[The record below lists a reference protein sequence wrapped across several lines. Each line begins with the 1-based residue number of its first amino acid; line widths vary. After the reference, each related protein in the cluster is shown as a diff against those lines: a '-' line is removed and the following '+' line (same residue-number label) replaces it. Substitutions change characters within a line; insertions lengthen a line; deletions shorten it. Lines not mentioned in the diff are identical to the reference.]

1 MRSRTWS
8 LTLAAIAIL
17 SFVIALAWFLIAPG
31 FEPLL
36 ALLTGVATL
45 LGSFVVRETPKGGEG
60 DAIPKPH
67 FRKRAH

>member
-45 LGSFVVRETPKGGEG
+45 LGSCVGREPPKRGEG
-60 DAIPKPH
+60 DALHKTH
-67 FRKRAH
+67 